1 MRKLFERLRQA
12 IEDFIEQ
19 RDDLLMLAS
28 CHSDDLPVI
37 LKTLRDIEQAT
48 ATDVF
53 LLFIDK
59 FVEPGPFVS
68 VAVERLKEEHRMACE
83 GLAEAGQ
90 APLPPVPEALDD
102 EALPP
107 PARLRDAISF
117 ARSLVPREGGHRL
130 VWAMFPEEIADRRA
144 YLRLVASFVPWEG
157 VQPWMRGVRL
167 IFRDGPDTEQ
177 YAPEL
182 VEAPRLRRTIID
194 LSTTAITASFEG
206 DVENEELSEAER
218 MQALL
223 SLACMDYAYN
233 RTADAIAKY
242 EVLLGYYQHTD
253 NHLMQAFVMNGLGD
267 VYGQRLSDLEK
278 AQYWYECAVP
288 PAVTTQDPGMLAT
301 IVKNLGDLAYKCK
314 QYAEAEQYFDHLDK
328 LRGHLLDPEGK
339 VQALEWR
346 GLSQEQQ
353 QAYGR
358 AVESWD
364 AAALLCRNIGLPG
377 LLRMNLEHLQRVYRR
392 LRMRDK
398 LATVQAEVQELARQ
412 EET

>member
-1 MRKLFERLRQA
+1 VS
-12 IEDFIEQ
+12 Q
-19 RDDLLMLAS
+19 R
-28 CHSDDLPVI
+28 CHAFGTQ
-37 LKTLRDIEQAT
+37 KAT

-53 LLFIDK
+53 LLFTDK
-59 FVEPGPFVS
+59 FVAPSPFVS

-83 GLAEAGQ
+83 GLAEAGR
-90 APLPPVPEALDD
+90 ASFPPVPETLCN
-102 EALPP
+102 ELQP
-107 PARLRDAISF
+107 PAERLRDAISF

-130 VWAMFPEEIADRRA
+130 VWAMFPEEIVDRRA
-144 YLRLVASFVPWEG
+144 YLHLVASCVPWEG

-167 IFRDGPDTEQ
+167 IFRDGPDTAQ

-182 VEAPRLRRTIID
+182 VEAPRLRRAMID
-194 LSTTAITASFEG
+194 LSTAAITASFEE
-206 DVENEELSEAER
+206 DVEDEELSEAER

-242 EVLLGYYQHTD
+242 EVLLGYYQYTE
-253 NHLMQAFVMNGLGD
+253 NHMMQAFVMNGLGD
-267 VYGQRLSDLEK
+267 VYCQRLGDLEQ

-288 PAVTTQDPGMLAT
+288 PAVTTQEPGTLAA
-301 IVKNLGDLAYKCK
+301 IVKNLGDLAYKRK
-314 QYAEAEQYFDHLDK
+314 QYAAAEQYFDHLDK

-364 AAALLCRNIGLPG
+364 AAALLCRNIRLPG

-398 LATVQAEVQELARQ
+398 LAAVQAELQELARQ